1 MCEPLSAERIPLCGR
16 SLCLGQL
23 CLGHRA
29 KLTNAGVGSPG
40 REVKIAEESGR
51 KIGGRGVCRSRR
63 GQTNHSRVLRVVA
76 RVVRRAGL
84 LPVRRWSAEALVFG
98 GRHNDPAGVRA
109 LADRGPRAERRH
121 TMLIAPGDHD
131 LKFSIQEGGKHDPLE
146 APKAPLDASDHRGGF
161 RRALLNRAPERG
173 ARDISGP
180 GGKRPYGAEILT
192 SEPRLFLFT
201 TASSGE

>member
-40 REVKIAEESGR
+40 REVKIAEECGW
-51 KIGGRGVCRSRR
+51 KIGGRSVCRSRR
-63 GQTNHSRVLRVVA
+63 GQTNHSRALRVVA

-109 LADRGPRAERRH
+109 LADRGVDRGEGDVTQGRRTH
-121 TMLIAPGDHD
+121 GCRTHN
-131 LKFSIQEGGKHDPLE
+131 S
-146 APKAPLDASDHRGGF
+146 
-161 RRALLNRAPERG
+161 
-173 ARDISGP
+173 
-180 GGKRPYGAEILT
+180 
-192 SEPRLFLFT
+192 PRLPCERPQVCIRYRGCVGGQRYSQYGSNR
-201 TASSGE
+201 TA

>member
-1 MCEPLSAERIPLCGR
+1 MCKPLSAERILLCGR

-29 KLTNAGVGSPG
+29 KRTNAGVGSPG
-40 REVKIAEESGR
+40 REVKIAEQRGR
-51 KIGGRGVCRSRR
+51 KIGGRSVCRSR
-63 GQTNHSRVLRVVA
+63 GQTNHNRALRVVA
-76 RVVRRAGL
+76 RVVGRAGL
-84 LPVRRWSAEALVFG
+84 LPVRRWSAEALVPR

-146 APKAPLDASDHRGGF
+146 ALKAPLDASDHRGGF
-161 RRALLNRAPERG
+161 DEHGSMGRQSVVRG
-173 ARDISGP
+173 A
-180 GGKRPYGAEILT
+180 
-192 SEPRLFLFT
+192 PR
-201 TASSGE
+201 G